1 MVKHGTPGV
10 ERNPVVWWLLS
21 FCFVVNFIWI
31 YRVWTE
37 IATFTKKDINPMLKT
52 ALMLVPL
59 VNIIIVYQM
68 FAEISEME
76 EMVGV
81 PEEESL
87 NPIIN
92 LLFCFLFLIGIMYAQ
107 NHLNGVWD
115 RA

>member
-1 MVKHGTPGV
+1 M
-10 ERNPVVWWLLS
+10 NP
-21 FCFVVNFIWI
+21 F
-31 YRVWTE
+31 
-37 IATFTKKDINPMLKT
+37 LKT

-76 EMVGV
+76 EMVGIT
-81 PEEESL
+81 EEESL

-92 LLFCFLFLIGIMYAQ
+92 ILFCFLFLIGIMYAQ
-107 NHLNGVWD
+107 DHLNRVWE